1 MSTEMLRTEKREEE
15 TGFGV
20 VYNFSNIRSHEE
32 FGTVRQKKKNSIK
45 SMCFFLVF
53 LKINAV
59 TVSEQVCNKTC

>member
-32 FGTVRQKKKNSIK
+32 FGTVRQKKK
-45 SMCFFLVF
+45 
-53 LKINAV
+53 
-59 TVSEQVCNKTC
+59 TR